1 MSIVIIRQDDKIE
14 LWKKAIKAADPNVEV
29 YSYLEPH
36 DKDAVEVALVW
47 KHPKGTL
54 APYSNLKYIASSGAG
69 VDFIFEDDTTP
80 KNLSITRVVDTMLAS
95 DMSEYVIAA
104 IFSYLKHLNVYKVD
118 QFHKI
123 WEPKPYH
130 RISDFKIGI
139 MGMGALGTVLAKDL
153 IRFGFKT
160 QGWANSKKELKGVT
174 TFQGETEF
182 NTFLSSS
189 QILVCLLP
197 LTNKTAGILNASL
210 FEQLPKGAYVINAA
224 RGGHLVDQDL
234 IDSIEKGS
242 ISGATLDVFHQEPL
256 SSTHPFWENEK
267 INITPHYASVSDTD
281 SVVPQILENYRRMQ
295 NGKSLLN
302 LVSEM
307 KGY

>member
-14 LWKKAIKAADPNVEV
+14 LWQKAIKAADPNVEV
-29 YSYLEPH
+29 FSYLEPH

-47 KHPKGTL
+47 KHPKGSL
-54 APYSNLKYIASSGAG
+54 RSYPNLKYIASSGAG
-69 VDFIFEDDTTP
+69 VDYVFEDETTP
-80 KNLSITRVVDTMLAS
+80 KNLPITRVVDAMLAS

-104 IFSYLKHLNVYKVD
+104 IFSFLKHLNAYKID
-118 QFHKI
+118 QFHKV
-123 WEPKPYH
+123 WKPRPYH

-139 MGMGALGTVLAKDL
+139 MGLGALGTLLAKDL
-153 IRFGFKT
+153 VRFGFT
-160 QGWANSKKELKGVT
+160 PQGWANSKRELQGVK

-182 NTFLSSS
+182 GKFLSTSH
-189 QILVCLLP
+189 ILVCLLP
-197 LTNKTAGILNASL
+197 LTNATTGILNATL
-210 FEQLPKGAYVINAA
+210 FEQLPKGTYVINAA

-234 IDSIEKGS
+234 LDYIDNGQ

-256 SSTHPFWENEK
+256 PTTHPFWENEK

-281 SVVPQILENYRRMQ
+281 SVVPQIVENYRRMQ
-295 NGKSLLN
+295 KGESLFN